1 MKTRLERKQRIGGEH
16 EAKMITLADP
26 SLEIQKVGRLALEE
40 FAAAFAELPT
50 ILVGDREG

>member
-1 MKTRLERKQRIGGEH
+1 MKTRLEGKQRIGGEH

-40 FAAAFAELPT
+40 FVAAFAELPT
-50 ILVGDREG
+50 ILVGD